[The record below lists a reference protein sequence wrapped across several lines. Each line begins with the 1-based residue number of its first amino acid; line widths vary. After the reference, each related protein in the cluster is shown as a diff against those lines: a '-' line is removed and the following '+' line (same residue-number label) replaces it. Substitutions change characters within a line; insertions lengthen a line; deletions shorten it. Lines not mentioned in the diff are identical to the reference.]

1 MQWKLNS
8 QKFLVKNLKNELE
21 ELRKEYNDVR
31 SKFQAFSL
39 ENEALR
45 KKNENNY
52 KEIESLKTSLTNLEI
67 LYLEKQKATEK
78 KNIEYLQEKLNES
91 KCLLDFKE
99 NELETLRENIVKI
112 RLRYKDLESEIA
124 QKEQNIME
132 LLKYIQVQ

>member
-1 MQWKLNS
+1 
-8 QKFLVKNLKNELE
+8 
-21 ELRKEYNDVR
+21 
-31 SKFQAFSL
+31 
-39 ENEALR
+39 
-45 KKNENNY
+45 
-52 KEIESLKTSLTNLEI
+52 EIESLKTSLTNLEI

>member
-78 KNIEYLQEKLNES
+78 RI
-91 KCLLDFKE
+91 
-99 NELETLRENIVKI
+99 
-112 RLRYKDLESEIA
+112 
-124 QKEQNIME
+124 
-132 LLKYIQVQ
+132 